1 MAETD
6 FDRLTRVMLGEFN
19 RVHGR
24 LDDHDD
30 RFDAID
36 RRFDR
41 MDEELRAIRGE
52 IKSIRSDL
60 DDLTERVG
68 NVIGYRKE
76 IDHALTR
83 IAAIEKHLGIR

>member
-19 RVHGR
+19 RVHER
-24 LDDHDD
+24 LDEHDE

-41 MDEELRAIRGE
+41 MGEEFARIHAELKQLRT
-52 IKSIRSDL
+52 DV
-60 DDLTERVG
+60 DDLSERVG
-68 NVIGYRKE
+68 NTTGYRKE